1 MAKHATAQERLFALR
16 KTIAKLEGKA
26 PTLVS
31 EEQPQ
36 GEQKTKHIRF
46 PHRVAM
52 GLPDMDAALDGG
64 LPLDG
69 ITEIRTSAMRN
80 AGAGSGFVLAL
91 AALIQRQ
98 AEASALLWISDRFS
112 NGEAGLP
119 YPVGLAQ
126 YGLKIKHFLQ
136 ATPRKLEEALWLAET
151 AAASGA
157 LAATILEIRGN
168 PSAFGLSESRR
179 LSLRAKAARRPILLL
194 RHAGEEEAS
203 SAVFRFRA
211 EPGPASERVL
221 PNGTMLGGS
230 IGFPVFRLTLEK
242 SPNPAPLS
250 FTLEWNSRDRLF
262 LLAQPPEPSRLSI
275 SGPTHS
281 GTGLPAPADGSDR
294 TPALGRLV
302 AFGRAS

>member
-16 KTIAKLEGKA
+16 ETIAKLEGKT
-26 PTLVS
+26 PTLVA
-31 EEQPQ
+31 EEQPD
-36 GEQKTKHIRF
+36 EKKADADRF

-52 GLPDMDAALDGG
+52 GIPAIDAALDGG

-69 ITEIRTSAMRN
+69 VTEIRTSAMRN

-98 AEASALLWISDRFS
+98 ADAPALLWISDRFS
-112 NGEAGLP
+112 NGEMGLP

-126 YGLKIKHFLQ
+126 YGLQVKHFLH
-136 ATPRKLEEALWLAET
+136 ALPRKLEDALWLAET

-179 LSLRAKAARRPILLL
+179 LSLRAKAARRPLLLL

-203 SAVFRFRA
+203 SAVFRFHA
-211 EPGPASERVL
+211 EPGPAAERVL

-230 IGFPVFRLTLEK
+230 IGFPVFHLTLEK
-242 SPNPAPLS
+242 SRNPAPLS
-250 FTLEWNSRDRLF
+250 CILEWNSRDRQF
-262 LLAQPPEPSRLSI
+262 SFVSEASRF
-275 SGPTHS
+275 SGSATAHP
-281 GTGLPAPADGSDR
+281 GTRLPASANGSDR
-294 TPALGRLV
+294 ATALGRLM